1 MSVVSPLAW
10 DRSGKGPMN
19 ALLARYTRW
28 ILGAFK
34 LTVESRLPVTERLSK
49 QGVESDR
56 SPENAL
62 FARFRFV
69 KL

>member
-1 MSVVSPLAW
+1 
-10 DRSGKGPMN
+10 
-19 ALLARYTRW
+19 
-28 ILGAFK
+28 
-34 LTVESRLPVTERLSK
+34 VTERLSK